1 MCAQTQVRKIFRVVV
16 VVVVVDVPSK
26 ITNLKAKGC
35 LPLGKKKGVFHS

>member
-1 MCAQTQVRKIFRVVV
+1 MCAQTQVRKIFRVV

>member
-1 MCAQTQVRKIFRVVV
+1 MCAQTQVRKIFRV